1 MPCPHESFINY
12 HPLKHPFLKSSFA
25 LVTDLEMDSGS
36 HVPVSLWE
44 IGTVLEISTEGGHHQ
59 GIGWFRNY

>member
-1 MPCPHESFINY
+1 MFKDATKSNLTSKMFCPHESFINY

-36 HVPVSLWE
+36 HVPVFL
-44 IGTVLEISTEGGHHQ
+44 
-59 GIGWFRNY
+59 